1 MMILDSNGAE
11 EIILGRTPRRLT
23 RFFQVQSRGKVQEV
37 KYLSGVQ
44 RMEELMTAKNGA
56 IRQLQYDI
64 TKVSK
69 AHNDLIRVYEA
80 KLEEFGIPAEEMG
93 FRPLFTHTTAG
104 PAGLVVGA

>member
-1 MMILDSNGAE
+1 
-11 EIILGRTPRRLT
+11 
-23 RFFQVQSRGKVQEV
+23 
-37 KYLSGVQ
+37 
-44 RMEELMTAKNGA
+44 MEELMTAKNGA